1 MQVSLMEICIRA
13 MQVSLM
19 DKPAPKA
26 LIPTP
31 VQVSLMEI
39 YNNQVSLM
47 EISGVPGARMLSLP
61 THTNAGVTD
70 GDLQR
75 ADQRPPR
82 DARRCGRGPDP

>member
-39 YNNQVSLM
+39 YNEQIKDLL
-47 EISGVPGARMLSLP
+47 E
-61 THTNAGVTD
+61 THDAAGEV
-70 GDLQR
+70 
-75 ADQRPPR
+75 
-82 DARRCGRGPDP
+82 